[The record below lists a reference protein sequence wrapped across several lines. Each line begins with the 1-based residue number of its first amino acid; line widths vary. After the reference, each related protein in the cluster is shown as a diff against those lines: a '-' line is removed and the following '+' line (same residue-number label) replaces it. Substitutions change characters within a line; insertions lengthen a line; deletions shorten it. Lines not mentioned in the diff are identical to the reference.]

1 MCCRIAGPLGPTV
14 RQNPTTGGRAVSSF
28 RGESSR
34 AVRIGDRPS
43 GPALRTAP
51 RHEEVDRPAISR
63 DEYLSSLPEVKRNL
77 LEAARRLFAQGGF
90 HSLRLDAIAREA
102 KENKAMIRY
111 YFGDKDGL
119 VSAVVESLIH
129 DASLKLVQQ
138 AEALPL
144 GDQRVH
150 VYLKGSREIAEDAE
164 QRTSLFDVLP
174 EALREEEFR
183 KQLADLYQWYREI
196 NERCLGVKPEMPN
209 YQRLSALAMLVLAA
223 TDGLAIQASLDPE
236 KVDIGPAF
244 ELLELVV
251 AVGLKFL
258 TPTDWNGQAPTT

>member
-1 MCCRIAGPLGPTV
+1 MGRLAKARVVPVAPAAGSAVGATAREPARGPSEY
-14 RQNPTTGGRAVSSF
+14 PPFSPGRE
-28 RGESSR
+28 G
-34 AVRIGDRPS
+34 
-43 GPALRTAP
+43 GPAL
-51 RHEEVDRPAISR
+51 SR

-102 KENKAMIRY
+102 QENKAMIRY

-138 AEALPL
+138 AESLPP
-144 GDQRVH
+144 GDERVH
-150 VYLKGSREIAEDAE
+150 VYLKGAREIAEDAE

-174 EALREEEFR
+174 EALRGEEFR

-196 NERCLGVKPEMPN
+196 SERCLGVKPEMPN

-223 TDGLAIQASLDPE
+223 TDGLAIQAALDTE

-251 AVGLKFL
+251 AIGLKLL
-258 TPTDWNGQAPTT
+258 TSTDWNGQVPAV